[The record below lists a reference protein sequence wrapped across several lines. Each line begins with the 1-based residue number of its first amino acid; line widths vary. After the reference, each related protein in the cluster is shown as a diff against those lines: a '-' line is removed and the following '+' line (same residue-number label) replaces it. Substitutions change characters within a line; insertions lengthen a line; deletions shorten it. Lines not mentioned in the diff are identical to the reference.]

1 MFILGQHQF
10 PDYLSTILA
19 IGLTVVPLL
28 LGIPRMTLR
37 LIFLCLASSMAAIS
51 VGCISTPQGKQFG
64 VPAVRDTVVSRYER
78 PMDQVINSAR
88 QVLSRT
94 GTLTGDD
101 VVNNA
106 VSAKINNRSVWVT
119 VAEVEP
125 LVTEVKVRVR
135 SARGTADLAMA
146 AEIDKQIAL
155 GLVVFP

>member
-1 MFILGQHQF
+1 
-10 PDYLSTILA
+10 
-19 IGLTVVPLL
+19 
-28 LGIPRMTLR
+28 MTFR
-37 LIFLCLASSMAAIS
+37 LILLCIASSMAATS

-64 VPAVRDTVVSRYER
+64 VPGIRDTVTSRYER
-78 PMDQVINSAR
+78 PLDQVLNSAR
-88 QVLSRT
+88 EVLSRT

-106 VSAKINNRSVWVT
+106 VSAKIDNRSVWVT

-135 SARGTADLAMA
+135 SSRGTGDLAMA

-155 GLVVFP
+155 GLVVTP

>member
-1 MFILGQHQF
+1 MAFR
-10 PDYLSTILA
+10 
-19 IGLTVVPLL
+19 LL
-28 LGIPRMTLR
+28 L
-37 LIFLCLASSMAAIS
+37 LCVASSMAAVS

-64 VPAVRDTVVSRYER
+64 VPGIRDTVTSRYER
-78 PMDQVINSAR
+78 PIDQVLNSAR
-88 QVLSRT
+88 EVLSRT

-106 VSAKINNRSVWVT
+106 VSAKIDNRSVWVT

-135 SARGTADLAMA
+135 SSRGTGDLAMA

-155 GLVVFP
+155 GLIVTP

>member
-1 MFILGQHQF
+1 MTVAPVLLGMPPMTF
-10 PDYLSTILA
+10 R
-19 IGLTVVPLL
+19 LL
-28 LGIPRMTLR
+28 L
-37 LIFLCLASSMAAIS
+37 LCVASSMAAVS

-64 VPAVRDTVVSRYER
+64 VPGIRDTVTSRYER
-78 PMDQVINSAR
+78 PMDQVLNSAR
-88 QVLSRT
+88 EVLSRT

-106 VSAKINNRSVWVT
+106 VSAKIDNRSVWVT

-135 SARGTADLAMA
+135 SSRGTGDLAMA

-155 GLVVFP
+155 GLIVTP

>member
-1 MFILGQHQF
+1 M
-10 PDYLSTILA
+10 
-19 IGLTVVPLL
+19 TVTALL
-28 LGIPRMTLR
+28 LEIPLMTFR
-37 LIFLCLASSMAAIS
+37 LVLFCVASSIAAIS

-64 VPAVRDTVVSRYER
+64 LPGVRDTVVSRYER

-88 QVLSRT
+88 EVLSRT
-94 GTLTGDD
+94 GTITGDD

-119 VAEVEP
+119 VSEVEP

-135 SARGTADLAMA
+135 SSRGASDLVMA

-155 GLVVFP
+155 GLVVTP

>member
-1 MFILGQHQF
+1 ML
-10 PDYLSTILA
+10 
-19 IGLTVVPLL
+19 
-28 LGIPRMTLR
+28 RMTPMTFR
-37 LIFLCLASSMAAIS
+37 LILLCVVSSMAAAS
-51 VGCISTPQGKQFG
+51 VGCISTPQGKHFG
-64 VPAVRDTVVSRYER
+64 VPGVRDTVISRYER
-78 PMDQVINSAR
+78 PLDQVLNSAR
-88 QVLSRT
+88 EVLSRT

-135 SARGTADLAMA
+135 SSRGTADQAMA

-155 GLVVFP
+155 GLVVTP

>member
-1 MFILGQHQF
+1 MSF
-10 PDYLSTILA
+10 
-19 IGLTVVPLL
+19 
-28 LGIPRMTLR
+28 R
-37 LIFLCLASSMAAIS
+37 LILLCFASSMAAVS

-64 VPAVRDTVVSRYER
+64 VPGIRDTVVSRYER
-78 PMDQVINSAR
+78 PLDQVLNSAR
-88 QVLSRT
+88 EVLSRT

-135 SARGTADLAMA
+135 SSRGTGDLALA
-146 AEIDKQIAL
+146 AEVDKQIAI
-155 GLVVFP
+155 GLVISP

>member
-1 MFILGQHQF
+1 
-10 PDYLSTILA
+10 
-19 IGLTVVPLL
+19 
-28 LGIPRMTLR
+28 
-37 LIFLCLASSMAAIS
+37 MAAAS

-64 VPAVRDTVVSRYER
+64 VPGARDTVVSRYER
-78 PMDQVINSAR
+78 PLDQVLNSAR
-88 QVLSRT
+88 EVLSRT

-135 SARGTADLAMA
+135 SSRGTGDLTMA
-146 AEIDKQIAL
+146 AEVDKQIAI
-155 GLVVFP
+155 GLVISP